1 MDTRKKLFK
10 TRQEVATITKRIQSN
25 RLKAGNERKDRF
37 AMNRNLVFS
46 PLTPAVQRTQKISEI
61 SNKKEKLLAWRTE
74 KNRVKF
80 KETIEKRSPFQTVVP
95 VGRFI
100 SPKVK
105 TKSKISTTSFLNK
118 TPIRNM
124 LKNEKV
130 LKKSTI
136 KDVIKTAT
144 IKKNVAKQETAVIS
158 RKRILDDISVTPSKD
173 NIQNQTDISYNNLVP
188 MENHFEDSTF
198 KIKISENISQKKS
211 EKEVEMTKT
220 ATKLRRSKSFLEVP
234 TILVSSPVA
243 SVRIEN
249 CSSDP
254 VKKVTKHIT
263 GNKAVVRKPI
273 VKEPLKVINR
283 NKMEPAS
290 VFKAARVPVKKIVSK
305 AVIKKLEKSN
315 VPINNVVPTVIKQ
328 SVKTQVNVVSEVKP
342 REVPKVR
349 AYQLYKTSL
358 DNQRKYITSTLD
370 KFSAN
375 EDEFIED
382 LTEDNQLTIS
392 QTLNQG
398 KKLLSDKF
406 KAFEDFLEKAE
417 ADYLNIEDSKR
428 ITEEDVENYWSLLYA
443 EIKKLNVSM
452 LEINEIKN
460 ETIQGKVRNEKLTV
474 KVRQSRSNFA
484 NVNCTPRRSM
494 RVAVAKGTPKH
505 STLCLA
511 CTPVSASKANTP
523 KSRKKRSVLK
533 SVIFVDKHNDSFPGT
548 PKRRNSSRRYKATP
562 KASLAQLGSEI
573 EDDDDV
579 FG

>member
-46 PLTPAVQRTQKISEI
+46 PKTPAIQRTQKISEI
-61 SNKKEKLLAWRTE
+61 SNKKDKLLAWRTE

-105 TKSKISTTSFLNK
+105 TKSKISSMSFLNK

-144 IKKNVAKQETAVIS
+144 TTKKVVKPETAVIS

-173 NIQNQTDISYNNLVP
+173 NIKKQTEISSDNLVP

-198 KIKISENISQKKS
+198 KIKISENTNILQQKNEKVVEIS
-211 EKEVEMTKT
+211 KT
-220 ATKLRRSKSFLEVP
+220 VTKLRRSKSSLEVP
-234 TILVSSPVA
+234 TILISSPVA

-254 VKKVTKHIT
+254 VKKVSKNIT
-263 GNKAVVRKPI
+263 GNKVVVKKAI
-273 VKEPLKVINR
+273 IKEPLKVNNR
-283 NKMEPAS
+283 NKIEPAS
-290 VFKAARVPVKKIVSK
+290 VLKAAKVPVKKIVSK
-305 AVIKKLEKSN
+305 AVIKKVEK
-315 VPINNVVPTVIKQ
+315 VPTNIVVPATINKT
-328 SVKTQVNVVSEVKP
+328 VKTQVNVTSEVKP
-342 REVPKVR
+342 KEVPKHR

-358 DNQRKYITSTLD
+358 DNQRKYITLTLD

-375 EDEFIED
+375 EDDFIED
-382 LTEDNQLTIS
+382 LTEENQLIIN

-417 ADYLNIEDSKR
+417 AECLNVEDSKR
-428 ITEEDVENYWSLLYA
+428 ITEEDVENYWSLLYT
-443 EIKKLNVSM
+443 EIKKHSVSM
-452 LEINEIKN
+452 LEIIEIKN
-460 ETIQGKVRNEKLTV
+460 ETIRGKKGNDKLTV
-474 KVRQSRSNFA
+474 KMRQSRSNFA

-494 RVAVAKGTPKH
+494 RVAVAKGTPK
-505 STLCLA
+505 
-511 CTPVSASKANTP
+511 
-523 KSRKKRSVLK
+523 
-533 SVIFVDKHNDSFPGT
+533 
-548 PKRRNSSRRYKATP
+548 
-562 KASLAQLGSEI
+562 
-573 EDDDDV
+573 
-579 FG
+579 